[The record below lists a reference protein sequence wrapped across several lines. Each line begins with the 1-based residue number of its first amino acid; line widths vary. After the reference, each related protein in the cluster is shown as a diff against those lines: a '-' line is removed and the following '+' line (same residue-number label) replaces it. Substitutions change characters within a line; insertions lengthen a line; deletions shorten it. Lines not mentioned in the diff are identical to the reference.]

1 MKWTINGKQL
11 VLVQGDITEMDTDAI
26 VNAANK
32 NLILGAGVAGAIRTK
47 GGATIQEECNRIGGA
62 PVGELQ

>member
-32 NLILGAGVAGAIRTK
+32 DRS
-47 GGATIQEECNRIGGA
+47 
-62 PVGELQ
+62 